1 MKFLIIKTYGSYIIE
16 ADNIV
21 EAAERS
27 YNNHT
32 GYADVIG
39 VVCIEEMG

>member
-1 MKFLIIKTYGSYIIE
+1 MKFLIIKTYGSYIVE
-16 ADNIV
+16 ADDIF
-21 EAAERS
+21 EATEQS